1 MSALRVI
8 ALGVLLGLMPAWAS
22 TPAAASSPATAQP
35 APARPAP
42 MREGAQCRTIRLS
55 DIGWADVTATTA
67 LFGDIVQDLGYQ
79 PQVTLL
85 SVPVTFASLKRGN
98 IDVFLGNWMPAQAP
112 IIASYTRDRS
122 IDVIG
127 PNLSGARYTLAV
139 PEYTYAAGLR
149 TFQDIERFGS
159 QLDHTIYGLEP
170 GSPADHIVLGMIQKD
185 LFGLGNFHITASS
198 EAGMLTQV
206 ARA

>member
-1 MSALRVI
+1 MNGLRVI
-8 ALGVLLGLMPAWAS
+8 LGMLVGLATAHAS
-22 TPAAASSPATAQP
+22 TPAATGPPAVSQPSPVRTA
-35 APARPAP
+35 A

-67 LFGDIVQDLGYQ
+67 LFSDIAQDLGYQ

-85 SVPVTFASLKRGN
+85 SVPVTFASLKWSN

-112 IIASYTRDRS
+112 IIAPYTRNRS

-139 PEYTYAAGLR
+139 PANTYAAGLR
-149 TFQDIERFGS
+149 TFQDI
-159 QLDHTIYGLEP
+159 
-170 GSPADHIVLGMIQKD
+170 
-185 LFGLGNFHITASS
+185 
-198 EAGMLTQV
+198 
-206 ARA
+206 